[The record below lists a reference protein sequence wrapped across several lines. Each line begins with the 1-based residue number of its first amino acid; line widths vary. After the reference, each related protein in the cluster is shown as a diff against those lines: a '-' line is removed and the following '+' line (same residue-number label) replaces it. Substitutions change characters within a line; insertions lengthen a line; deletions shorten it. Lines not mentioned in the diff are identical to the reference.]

1 MAKGWY
7 RMDKLLLELGQFN
20 KAEQVYSTVLQQTT
34 DANERADTYSQ
45 LGQIKNNRDD
55 YTKAISFYEKALD
68 IDQTK
73 SLSRSSL
80 IG

>member
-55 YTKAISFYEKALD
+55 YTKTISFYEKALD